1 MRIFKLTVREACTQQ
16 KRGSLAPTKW
26 KFVTLYHFTP
36 SPNKL
41 TLAALQMLKKDFA
54 NSLFQIFCILLL
66 CPCPPR
72 SCPPVKRIMFCTSQ
86 LRFST
91 MHCFEFL
98 CNVYVENLT
107 ERQHFGNIF
116 PKGRQILGQFIFT
129 FFGLSESEVT
139 VPWTVNSPQKPRH
152 PLSSRRAMRHWHL
165 NCEVIRKHNPP
176 LSEKNRKRIHA
187 WQLFSTLKS
196 LTPQIFVEC
205 QLFKILMLQISGGL
219 YLRGNHCQAK
229 NVKCQPETV
238 CKAENIRLR
247 NNQGDWRT
255 ACNWHWLAHSSTHW
269 PKLFHVVVQTRPSHR
284 CQKLSRSFSSAAC

>member
-1 MRIFKLTVREACTQQ
+1 MRIFKLTVREACTGFFGRPKVGHPQSENCSLFIILYLPL
-16 KRGSLAPTKW
+16 KTHFSGSSD
-26 KFVTLYHFTP
+26 V
-36 SPNKL
+36 
-41 TLAALQMLKKDFA
+41 KKDLA

-129 FFGLSESEVT
+129 FLARLKVRLLFPELLIAHKNLGTLYL
-139 VPWTVNSPQKPRH
+139 PAP
-152 PLSSRRAMRHWHL
+152 AMRHWHL
-165 NCEVIRKHNPP
+165 NCEVIRKHNPS

-187 WQLFSTLKS
+187 
-196 LTPQIFVEC
+196 
-205 QLFKILMLQISGGL
+205 
-219 YLRGNHCQAK
+219 
-229 NVKCQPETV
+229 
-238 CKAENIRLR
+238 
-247 NNQGDWRT
+247 
-255 ACNWHWLAHSSTHW
+255 
-269 PKLFHVVVQTRPSHR
+269 
-284 CQKLSRSFSSAAC
+284 